1 MLLSLLGGMAKRGM
15 QLNDERRAIDQQVEL
30 TRKLEDIKD
39 EYAQRRAARASAA
52 KAKANAKKYMGMLMP
67 LVGGDEELAKKIYT
81 QYQDG
86 TADIIASG
94 LALQAMGVPF
104 IKDGTVNPVVNLPDV
119 DTQEAMHQNLAING
133 NPSQKETSSAF
144 LNQLAE
150 IKRIGS
156 NTNQFDPTLAKKI
169 HGLIKGDI
177 ETAASLSQELTSN
190 KAVSLEG
197 GMLKIDNAEIYSQW
211 LQQNGPAIV
220 QRNLELFNIPGS
232 FYELYLAPYYPLQRP
247 IPNNNDDFEDG
258 MEVSESDN
266 F

>member
-39 EYAQRRAARASAA
+39 EYAQRRAARAAA
-52 KAKANAKKYMGMLMP
+52 SQAKANAKKYMGMLMP

-86 TADIIASG
+86 TADIITSG

-133 NPSQKETSSAF
+133 NPSQKETSNAF

-150 IKRIGS
+150 IKRIGD
-156 NTNQFDPTLAKKI
+156 NTNQFSPELAKKI

-177 ETAASLSQELTSN
+177 DTAASLSQELTSQE
-190 KAVSLEG
+190 AVSLEG
-197 GMLKIDNAEIYSQW
+197 GLLKIQNAEVYSQW

-220 QRNLELFNIPGS
+220 QRNLELFNIPGDY
-232 FYELYLAPYYPLQRP
+232 FDLYLAPYYPLQRP
-247 IPNNNDDFEDG
+247 IPNNNDDFEDD

>member
-177 ETAASLSQELTSN
+177 ETAASLSQELTSQE
-190 KAVSLEG
+190 AVSLEG
-197 GMLKIDNAEIYSQW
+197 GMLKIQNAEVYSKW

-220 QRNLELFNIPGS
+220 QRNLELFNIPPS

-247 IPNNNDDFEDG
+247 IPNNNDDSVTVTR
-258 MEVSESDN
+258 M
-266 F
+266 

>member
-39 EYAQRRAARASAA
+39 EYAQRRAARAAA
-52 KAKANAKKYMGMLMP
+52 SKAKANAKKYMGMLMP

-86 TADIIASG
+86 TADIITSG

-133 NPSQKETSSAF
+133 NPSQKETSNAF
-144 LNQLAE
+144 LNQLAD
-150 IKRIGS
+150 IKRIGD

-177 ETAASLSQELTSN
+177 ETAASLSQELTSQE
-190 KAVSLEG
+190 AVSLEG
-197 GMLKIDNAEIYSQW
+197 GMLKIQNAEVYSKW

-232 FYELYLAPYYPLQRP
+232 FYDLYLAPYYPLQRP
-247 IPNNNDDFEDG
+247 IPNNNDDFEDD
-258 MEVSESDN
+258 MEVTN
-266 F
+266 

>member
-104 IKDGTVNPVVNLPDV
+104 IKDGTVNPIVNLPDV
-119 DTQEAMHQNLAING
+119 DTQKAYQQNLALNG
-133 NPSQKETSSAF
+133 TPEQKEQANLYLT
-144 LNQLAE
+144 QLAQVQN
-150 IKRIGS
+150 IGS
-156 NTNQFDPTLAKKI
+156 STGFDVTL
-169 HGLIKGDI
+169 
-177 ETAASLSQELTSN
+177 SN
-190 KAVSLEG
+190 KLHTSIKSG
-197 GMLKIDNAEIYSQW
+197 IMNAAKASTELADQGVNFNPDGTMSEENSGTYAAW
-211 LQQNGPAIV
+211 LQ
-220 QRNLELFNIPGS
+220 RNAPSIIIDQLTAFNVNPNVHH
-232 FYELYLAPYYPLQRP
+232 LYLRPY
-247 IPNNNDDFEDG
+247 IGANINNDSVTVTR
-258 MEVSESDN
+258 M
-266 F
+266 

>member
-30 TRKLEDIKD
+30 TRKLEGIKD
-39 EYAQRRAARASAA
+39 EFAQRRASRASAA

-67 LVGGDEELAKKIYT
+67 LVGGDEELARKVYA
-81 QYQDG
+81 QYREG
-86 TADIIASG
+86 TGDIIASG

-119 DTQEAMHQNLAING
+119 DKQEAMHQNLAING
-133 NPSQKETSSAF
+133 NPSQQEISNAF

-150 IKRIGS
+150 VKKIGS

-177 ETAASLSQELTSN
+177 ETTASLSQELTSN
-190 KAVSLEG
+190 NAVSLEG
-197 GMLKIDNAEIYSQW
+197 GLLKIDNAEVYSKW

-232 FYELYLAPYYPLQRP
+232 FYELYLAPYYPLERP
-247 IPNNNDDFEDG
+247 IPNEDDDFEDD
-258 MEVSESDN
+258 MEIN
-266 F
+266 